1 MKKKMPLLCVLA
13 LLNSFLVAKEIYQS
27 IRVYHPTLETIKTI
41 GSLGIPLDHVSG
53 KEGVFL
59 DLTVT
64 ESETIELISRDI
76 ELEVLIEDLTSYY
89 KARNRPA
96 TNHDFPLGSMQGN
109 YTLDELNER
118 FDELQAQYPN
128 IISNKVIIGESVE
141 GRDIWAFKVSDNPNI
156 DEDEPEVLY
165 TALTHSREPLGMM
178 NLIYFVQL
186 LAEEQ
191 NSNTELEYLISNRE
205 MWFIPIVN
213 PDGYAY
219 NELIEPN
226 GGGMHRKNRL
236 NTNCGNGSNRGVD
249 LNRNYGFGWGSNDT
263 GSSPNPCSATYRGDA
278 EFSEPETQAVRDFI
292 INHDFNNVLH
302 YHCYSNVYIHPW
314 GNGSFPEDPDSST
327 LVDIGREMARY
338 NGYPVGTGLSTIG
351 YTVNGDAVD
360 WTYGDQSIIS
370 YVPEVGSTSQGFWP
384 PESDVLE
391 LCLDQV
397 HSNKIFAFVAGSDI
411 IIHSYEL
418 SHEDMIPGETV
429 ELDVVIQNRGLSDSD
444 AYIDIN
450 IHTLNEFISLDTES
464 YTMSEMDARDSDDFS
479 ISIEI
484 ADNAPVGS
492 TSGVVLSLESN
503 NSINRIDT
511 IEFVIGQRQI
521 VYFEGFENE
530 LTNWMLDGD
539 WGLTGDAASGE
550 FALSDSPYGDYQE
563 QQESSAELDL
573 FFHFDYLISPII
585 KFKAKWDIELS
596 WDFVQFQAHVENI
609 GWISLR
615 GEYTNLGSG
624 NIAQPVG
631 EPGYDGVQLDWI
643 NETIALDQLNGEVI
657 TGFRFVQSSDN
668 FVEGDGFTVD
678 DFSISGF
685 PNGIMGDYNLD
696 ASVDIYDLL
705 GIADILI
712 FGGEPSESQ
721 LFFCD
726 LDGSGDLDV
735 MDLVALS
742 NLILGM

>member
-1 MKKKMPLLCVLA
+1 MPLLYVLA
-13 LLNSFLVAKEIYQS
+13 LLNPFLVAKEVYQS
-27 IRVYHPTLETIKTI
+27 IRVYHPNLETIKTI

-59 DLTVT
+59 DLTAT

-128 IISNKVIIGESVE
+128 IISNRVIIGESVE
-141 GRDIWAFKVSDNPNI
+141 GRDIWAFKVSDNPNV

-263 GSSPNPCSATYRGDA
+263 GSSPNPCSATYRGDT

-292 INHDFNNVLH
+292 INHEFNNVLH

-314 GNGSFPEDPDSST
+314 GNGSFPEEPDSST

-360 WTYGDQSIIS
+360 WTYGDQNIIS

-411 IIHSYEL
+411 IMHSYEL
-418 SHEDMIPGETV
+418 SNEDMIPGEIM
-429 ELDVVIQNRGLSDSD
+429 ELDVVIQNRGLSDSETD
-444 AYIDIN
+444 IDIN
-450 IHTLNEFISLDTES
+450 IHTLNEFISLDMES
-464 YTMSEMDARDSDDFS
+464 YTMSELDARDSDDFS

-668 FVEGDGFTVD
+668 FVEGDGFTID

-685 PNGIMGDYNLD
+685 PNGLMGDYNLD

>member
-1 MKKKMPLLCVLA
+1 MPILYVLA
-13 LLNSFLVAKEIYQS
+13 LLNSFLVAKEVYQS
-27 IRVYHPTLETIKTI
+27 IRVYHPNLETIKTI

-59 DLTVT
+59 DLTAT

-128 IISNKVIIGESVE
+128 IISNRVIIGESVE
-141 GRDIWAFKVSDNPNI
+141 GRDIWAFKVSDNPNV

-263 GSSPNPCSATYRGDA
+263 GSSPNPCSATYRGDT

-292 INHDFNNVLH
+292 INHEFNNVLH

-314 GNGSFPEDPDSST
+314 GNGSFPEEPDSST

-360 WTYGDQSIIS
+360 WTYGDQNIIS

-418 SHEDMIPGETV
+418 SNEDMIPGEIM
-429 ELDVVIQNRGLSDSD
+429 ELDVVIKNRGLSDSETD
-444 AYIDIN
+444 IDIN
-450 IHTLNEFISLDTES
+450 IHTLNEFISLDMES
-464 YTMSEMDARDSDDFS
+464 YTMSELDARDSDDFS

-492 TSGVVLSLESN
+492 TSGIVLSLESD

-609 GWISLR
+609 GWVSLR
-615 GEYTNLGSG
+615 GEYTNIGSG

-678 DFSISGF
+678 DFSILGF

-705 GIADILI
+705 GIADVLI
-712 FGGEPSESQ
+712 FGGEPSQSQ